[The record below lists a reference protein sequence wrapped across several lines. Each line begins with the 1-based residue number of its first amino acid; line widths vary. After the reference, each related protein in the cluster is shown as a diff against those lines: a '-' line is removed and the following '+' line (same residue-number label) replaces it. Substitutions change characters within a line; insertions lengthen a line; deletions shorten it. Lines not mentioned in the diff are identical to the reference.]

1 MAKSLK
7 LLLMEN
13 VDNLGI
19 VGDVVNVR
27 LGYARNYLLPRGLA
41 TEPNEELMKSLAAK
55 RAEAERQV
63 ALMRKARE
71 EESARLQGVE
81 LTLVRSCNDQ
91 GHLYASVT
99 QQEIAAGLNAQGF
112 SLVKP
117 RDVRLNQVIKRIDA
131 YDVHVRL
138 DTDLDAVIKLWVV
151 ADRKLDLHKEE
162 EEATPAESRGE
173 AKGGAEARKGDEGAP
188 AEGKTRSKGEGK
200 GRGETTRQESK
211 AAEPREE
218 SKPARKS
225 ESGKKAGKSS

>member
-1 MAKSLK
+1 MAKSQK
-7 LLLMEN
+7 LLLLES

-41 TEPNEELMKSLAAK
+41 TEPDEALMKSLAAK
-55 RAEAERQV
+55 RAEAERQL
-63 ALMRKARE
+63 AAMRKARE

-99 QQEIAAGLNAQGF
+99 QQEIAGALNAQGF
-112 SLVKP
+112 GLVKP

-151 ADRKLDLHKEE
+151 ADRKLDLHKDQEPASSE
-162 EEATPAESRGE
+162 GGEASAAGESEPAESRAKGAE
-173 AKGGAEARKGDEGAP
+173 AKGKSAEGWGADRPAERKDGKTAEAKNEA
-188 AEGKTRSKGEGK
+188 KVSKKGEGEK
-200 GRGETTRQESK
+200 KKSK
-211 AAEPREE
+211 
-218 SKPARKS
+218 KS
-225 ESGKKAGKSS
+225 

>member
-63 ALMRKARE
+63 ALLRQARE
-71 EESARLQGVE
+71 EESARLQGAE

-162 EEATPAESRGE
+162 ESSPAEPKGE
-173 AKGGAEARKGDEGAP
+173 AGAEAEVRRKDEGGS
-188 AEGKTRSKGEGK
+188 AEGKSRSKGEGK

-211 AAEPREE
+211 TAEPREE